1 MYELIDEMV
10 GAFSQSIIDEG
21 EDGEDAAGYAFE
33 AFTENAEM
41 LEEIAT
47 LYNNFELT
55 EEEFEEEL
63 EDQRITLETQLLA
76 LVVIQKAML
85 QRAIDSALNI
95 FRQSVG
101 L

>member
-1 MYELIDEMV
+1 MYDLIDDMV
-10 GAFSQSIIDEG
+10 DAFSYSIGEG
-21 EDGEDAAGYAFE
+21 AGEIAEYAYQVFS
-33 AFTENAEM
+33 ENFAM
-41 LEEIAT
+41 LEEIAL
-47 LYNNFELT
+47 LYANYELT

-76 LVVIQKAML
+76 LVVIQKAVL